1 MFLAAC
7 GGGGGGEG
15 GGGAGGSATGGNTV
29 GTGGST
35 TGVGGTTMGT
45 TTPTG
50 GTAGTGGVGGTTVTG
65 GGCAGVEPVLPETAC
80 APGAAVCHAATNAC
94 LATKEFAGSPSFD
107 MRIAQLT
114 ISKPDAF
121 TAAKNPVV
129 AGVLGKGVTPG
140 LPDCNLNGNGTFSWL
155 LSFDLA
161 STKLR
166 TGTALFAD
174 SPALSYT
181 FSAGSVPG
189 GLGTNLP
196 VDPAILNLVFDADG
210 CQFQSVGG
218 GTTIQIFLSGAA
230 DSVLL
235 PLVSLAVAGQVSPE
249 HNCIG
254 AYDAAALDPG
264 NQCLP
269 PTFTNAGSIAALIP
283 LAAADEAAVQSL
295 KQTLCV
301 LLTGQNDGD
310 PTMKRCPKDA
320 AGVITAKGDACLA
333 TGGPATPDCADA
345 LSFKADFAASGVDIT
360 N

>member
-7 GGGGGGEG
+7 GGGGGGGG

-29 GTGGST
+29 GMGGST

-50 GTAGTGGVGGTTVTG
+50 GTAGTGGTTAMG

-80 APGAAVCHAATNAC
+80 APGAAICHATTNAC

-114 ISKPDAF
+114 ITKPDAL

-129 AGVLGKGVTPG
+129 AGILAKGVTPG
-140 LPDCNLNGNGTFSWL
+140 LPECNLDGGGTFSWL

-166 TGTALFAD
+166 TGTALFAE

-189 GLGTNLP
+189 GLGTSLP

-218 GTTIQIFLSGAA
+218 GTTIQIFLSGTAE
-230 DSVLL
+230 SVLL
-235 PLVSLAVAGQVSPE
+235 PLVNLAVAGHVSPE

-254 AYDAAALDPG
+254 TYDAAALDPAS
-264 NQCLP
+264 QCLP
-269 PTFTNAGSIAALIP
+269 PAFTNDGSIAALIP
-283 LAAADEAAVQSL
+283 LAAADEAAIQSL
-295 KQTLCV
+295 KKTVCAQLV
-301 LLTGQNDGD
+301 GQDDGD
-310 PTMKRCPKDA
+310 PMMKRCPKDA

-345 LSFKADFAASGVDIT
+345 LFFKADFAASGVDVT